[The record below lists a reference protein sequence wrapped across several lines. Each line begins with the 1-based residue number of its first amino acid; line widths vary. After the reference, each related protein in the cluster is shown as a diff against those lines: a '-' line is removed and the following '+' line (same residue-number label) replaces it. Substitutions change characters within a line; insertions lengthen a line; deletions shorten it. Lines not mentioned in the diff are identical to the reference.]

1 MRSRTGKNVVR
12 AAVGISG
19 ILWIL
24 LLLRYYMGLD
34 PTDIMGYGI
43 LAFFLLL
50 PAAALLAS
58 LAVSAAGFRWRWVFP
73 LCFGASELLLN
84 FLISGAVQGVLLFLL
99 PAAASLI
106 GLGAG
111 ALIRRMIVH
120 HRSSGTG
127 AGTSPAFDHS
137 LLEPAIR
144 CSICTGE
151 QVAGFVD
158 RNTGYFQEVALISSE
173 EDLER
178 FLSAWQITRQELKK
192 IY

>member
-12 AAVGISG
+12 AAVGLSG

-127 AGTSPAFDHS
+127 AGTSPAFDRS